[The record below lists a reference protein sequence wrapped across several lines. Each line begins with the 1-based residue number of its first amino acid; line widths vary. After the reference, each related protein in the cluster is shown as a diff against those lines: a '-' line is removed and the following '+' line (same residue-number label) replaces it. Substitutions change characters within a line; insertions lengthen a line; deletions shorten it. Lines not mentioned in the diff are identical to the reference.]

1 MANEGTQFLKPYPAE
16 ADLTAAQYLIVEI
29 SATEGIDV
37 AGAGAGSGILVDNP
51 ALGEDGSVVVL
62 GLTKVVAAG
71 AINAG
76 IRFTADAAGKAVAL
90 ATGNDCVGM
99 TLEESGAA
107 NQVIAVVVAPSSPLT

>member
-16 ADLTAAQYLIVEI
+16 ADLSAAQYLIVQI

-37 AGAGAGSGILVDNP
+37 AGAGEGCGILVDNP

-62 GLTKVVAAG
+62 GLTKVIAAG

-76 IRFTADAAGKAVAL
+76 VRFTSDAAGKAVAL
-90 ATGNDCVGM
+90 ATTNLCVGM
-99 TLEESGAA
+99 TLEEAGAA
-107 NQVIAVVVAPSSPLT
+107 NQVIACVVAPSAPLT